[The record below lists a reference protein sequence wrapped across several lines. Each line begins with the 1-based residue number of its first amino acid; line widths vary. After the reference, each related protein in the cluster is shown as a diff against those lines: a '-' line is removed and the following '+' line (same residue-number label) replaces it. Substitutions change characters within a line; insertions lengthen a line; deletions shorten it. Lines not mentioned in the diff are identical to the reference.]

1 MAENKKSFILYADL
15 IHTIEILP
23 DEIAGK
29 LFKVILAYV
38 NDKDPKVE
46 DLLLQISFEPIKQQ
60 LKRDLLKYEDK
71 KNQWSEAG
79 KKSAIQRALIKSSKR
94 STDSTNVN
102 ERSTDSTDNDN
113 VTVNVNVNDNEI
125 INTGVPPLV
134 CISET
139 DLPITKKIKCKKG
152 ATLPPSI
159 DAVREYFD
167 EKNYSVN
174 AANKFFEYYNPSGWQ
189 DSKGKNVLDWK
200 QKARGVWFKDEN
212 LKPSF
217 IIKDLSISSFV

>member
-1 MAENKKSFILYADL
+1 MKDRVTTHYLVAVMKMINPNNPSLFLKSQKSL
-15 IHTIEILP
+15 
-23 DEIAGK
+23 
-29 LFKVILAYV
+29 
-38 NDKDPKVE
+38 ND
-46 DLLLQISFEPIKQQ
+46 
-60 LKRDLLKYEDK
+60 
-71 KNQWSEAG
+71 
-79 KKSAIQRALIKSSKR
+79 
-94 STDSTNVN
+94 
-102 ERSTDSTDNDN
+102 
-113 VTVNVNVNDNEI
+113 NVNVNDNEI

-189 DSKGKNVLDWK
+189 DSKGMKVLDWK

-217 IIKDLSISSFV
+217 IIKDLSISSYV

>member
-60 LKRDLLKYEDK
+60 LKRDLLKYEVFKTKQSDNGRLGGRPK
-71 KNQWSEAG
+71 G
-79 KKSAIQRALIKSSKR
+79 KELNVRNPNNPSLFLKSQKSLN
-94 STDSTNVN
+94 DNVN
-102 ERSTDSTDNDN
+102 E
-113 VTVNVNVNDNEI
+113 
-125 INTGVPPLV
+125 INIGVPPLV

-152 ATLPPSI
+152 ASLPPSI
-159 DAVREYFD
+159 DAVRKYFD
-167 EKNYSVN
+167 EKNYSII
-174 AANKFFEYYNPSGWQ
+174 AANQFFDFYNPSEWH
-189 DSKGKNVLDWK
+189 DSKGKKVLDWK

-217 IIKDLSISSFV
+217 IKKDQSISSYV